1 MKTTDTLLVFTSFG
15 NYLYIPVHTINDL
28 KWRELGKH
36 VSNLVP
42 LQEDE
47 EIVTALPVS
56 DFNDKKNIILAT
68 SQGMIKSTS
77 LADFKLTRY
86 SKATSC
92 MKLKDND
99 RLIAAF
105 YDTKDEIFIETSK
118 GYGLW
123 FSKEEIPVVGI
134 KAGGVKA
141 ITLKDDSVTSILNF
155 NESDNKYLAIVT
167 DKGTGK
173 RMHLKDFDKTT
184 RARRGLL
191 TIRDVKTNPYH
202 VVAAFF
208 LSPKEEI
215 GLKNGEITYYK
226 GSDLTIADR
235 YSTGSTLRKG
245 GVDTAFKVVEL
256 NDINNQEEEIEVLEV
271 EDIIDIDDNNIVRK
285 ERNSAKEK
293 EKELLE
299 QVVNLLRIKNDTLT
313 ITKMNKKWLTKYQ
326 YVYKLAQILSIG
338 DTKELVDTIMHP
350 TFKEIYDYD
359 LERTGLYENLRNKI
373 YEMPIYVFLRI
384 LTYAILYNDPT
395 FFDGVYKIL
404 KYKVQIDSENHFKE
418 IKKNDSYAKKQLRS
432 LISFMQKISIKFD
445 NKKVFELDRIER
457 YVKLKNYV
465 NH

>member
-1 MKTTDTLLVFTSFG
+1 MK
-15 NYLYIPVHTINDL
+15 
-28 KWRELGKH
+28 K
-36 VSNLVP
+36 
-42 LQEDE
+42 
-47 EIVTALPVS
+47 A
-56 DFNDKKNIILAT
+56 KNIVKSIGYLFVGMLVALCVYTFVMTDILKKDYANVFGYTYFVVAT
-68 SQGMIKSTS
+68 GSMSGTIEVN
-77 LADFKLTRY
+77 DVVIVKLT
-86 SKATSC
+86 
-92 MKLKDND
+92 
-99 RLIAAF
+99 
-105 YDTKDEIFIETSK
+105 
-118 GYGLW
+118 
-123 FSKEEIPVVGI
+123 
-134 KAGGVKA
+134 
-141 ITLKDDSVTSILNF
+141 DD
-155 NESDNKYLAIVT
+155 
-167 DKGTGK
+167 
-173 RMHLKDFDKTT
+173 
-184 RARRGLL
+184 
-191 TIRDVKTNPYH
+191 
-202 VVAAFF
+202 
-208 LSPKEEI
+208 
-215 GLKNGEITYYK
+215 
-226 GSDLTIADR
+226 
-235 YSTGSTLRKG
+235 
-245 GVDTAFKVVEL
+245 VEL
-256 NDINNQEEEIEVLEV
+256 NDIITYQGENGEFITHRVVKKIGNQIITQGDVNNTEDEPISKEDIVGKVSMVISPSFVIKLIAVLLIVFILLAFLNFDKLFKKFVVGEEKPTTNTVKGGVPEELFSTTPVAKEEKSTGNTVNIPISEVLQIQKDQELAEVEDEIEVLEV

-359 LERTGLYENLRNKI
+359 LERAGLYENLRNKI

-384 LTYAILYNDPT
+384 LTFAILYNDPT